1 MKLIV
6 GLGNPGAQY
15 EHTRHNVGH
24 MYVDYLAQFLASDTQ
39 NIHTQFAV
47 QKSFDASVLEIRTN
61 RVKILLAKPVTF
73 MNRSGAAVRKLRD
86 FYKIADSDIVV
97 VHDDLDITLG
107 LFKIQLARG
116 PKVHNGIASVEQSL
130 GTNEFWRVRIGVENR
145 PKEYKMSGEAYVLQ
159 NFKTEEREKA
169 HHAFEEI
176 SNRLKKEQLTEL

>member
-6 GLGNPGAQY
+6 GLGNPGTQY

-24 MYVDYLAQFLASDTQ
+24 MYVDYLAQFLRPDTQ
-39 NIHTQFAV
+39 NIHTQFAL
-47 QKSFDASVLEIRTN
+47 QKSFDSSVLEIRTN
-61 RVKILLAKPVTF
+61 NVKILLAKPVTF

-86 FYKIADSDIVV
+86 FYKIANSDVIV

-116 PKVHNGIASVEQSL
+116 PKVHNGISSVEQSL
-130 GTNEFWRVRIGVENR
+130 GTNDFWRVRIGVENR

-159 NFKTEEREKA
+159 NFKTEEHEIAQK
-169 HHAFEEI
+169 AFEEI
-176 SNRLKKEQLTEL
+176 SNRLKKEHLT